1 MELSIGAV
9 FRLRVAAA
17 ESIPAAEE
25 AEWLPVCGRDHYY
38 VCFFVIISEQFS
50 SDLWP

>member
-9 FRLRVAAA
+9 FRVAAA

-38 VCFFVIISEQFS
+38 VVFFVIISEQFS